1 MSTSTTHRHP
11 RILQLLSHP
20 VGSNHNKLL
29 LQYGKRVQQQD
40 CCADSALDD
49 TRTWE
54 TAVIHRLRW
63 QCMVQVRHL
72 RRASPCVEL
81 EIRVQQGLDLGLPNL
96 VQVTCSHHHNQTRRK
111 KRSPN
116 GVEDSVAVSVLTPAT
131 FEDDSLGV
139 AYQKGPRCGLNCL
152 PRIVTTP
159 GNQWISRGVTML
171 RRITSLQPALDL
183 LHGQSH

>member
-49 TRTWE
+49 TKTWE
-54 TAVIHRLRW
+54 IDPTHHLLW
-63 QCMVQVRHL
+63 QCMARVRHL
-72 RRASPCVEL
+72 RRASPCVGL
-81 EIRVQQGLDLGLPNL
+81 ETRALRGSGPVLPSL
-96 VQVTCSHHHNQTRRK
+96 AQVICSHHHNQIRRK
-111 KRSPN
+111 KRNPSE
-116 GVEDSVAVSVLTPAT
+116 VEDSVAVSVLTPAT